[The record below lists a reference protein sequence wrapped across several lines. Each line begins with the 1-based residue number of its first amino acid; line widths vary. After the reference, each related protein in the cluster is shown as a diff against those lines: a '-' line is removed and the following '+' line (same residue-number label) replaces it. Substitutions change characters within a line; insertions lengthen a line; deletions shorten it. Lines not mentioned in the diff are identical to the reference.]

1 VDTSDYAR
9 WFRDSTPYISRHR
22 NSTFVVL
29 LDGAAFNSANL
40 ANIVHDL
47 ALVHVLGARLVLV
60 HGARPQLDRNLTD
73 SVFHQGRRITRPA
86 DLPAITGTYGEL
98 RSRLEAMFSTG
109 LPSSPLH
116 QTDIAVISG
125 NFITAQPLGIVD
137 GVDHE
142 LTGATRKVHT
152 SRLRLAL
159 DSGALV
165 LLSPIGYSPSGQAF
179 NLASDELATDV
190 ALALGADKLVIFNP
204 AEALTGDN
212 GERLSVMSPSELDT
226 YLSQQSGADVNHLH
240 CALRACRGGV
250 KNTQL
255 IGYEKDGALLNELY
269 TAKGDG
275 TQITESLHDLIRPAR
290 QEDVASIV
298 EIIRPLED
306 QGILVRRSR
315 DRLEQEIGH
324 FLVAE
329 IDSTVVGCCA
339 VYPYENAA
347 ELACVVVHPSYRDR
361 LTDEGSGQLSIGSAL
376 LEAAEA
382 AARTASAQNLFA
394 LTTQTRDWFLEN
406 GFIDNTPDA
415 LPAPKQAL
423 YNYQRNSR
431 VMIKPL
437 D

>member
-1 VDTSDYAR
+1 MDTSDYAR

-152 SRLRLAL
+152 RRLRLAL

-204 AEALTGDN
+204 AEALTSDN

-406 GFIDNTPDA
+406 GFTDNTPDA

>member
-1 VDTSDYAR
+1 MDTSDYAR

-152 SRLRLAL
+152 RRLRLAL